1 METEWNLFN
10 SPHTYTLKRFI
21 VSFLWH
27 CFRNIDDEKVAMKA
41 KAEEGGDTVVG
52 NYATYDQVLIT
63 DVGLSPLKQ
72 LL

>member
-1 METEWNLFN
+1 
-10 SPHTYTLKRFI
+10 
-21 VSFLWH
+21 
-27 CFRNIDDEKVAMKA
+27 MKA
-41 KAEEGGDTVVG
+41 MAEAGGDTVVG

>member
-1 METEWNLFN
+1 METVWNLFN
-10 SPHTYTLKRFI
+10 SSHTLKLFI

-41 KAEEGGDTVVG
+41 MAVEGGDTVVG

-63 DVGLSPLKQ
+63 DVGLSALNQ

>member
-1 METEWNLFN
+1 METGWNLFN
-10 SPHTYTLKRFI
+10 SSLTCTLKRFI

-41 KAEEGGDTVVG
+41 MAEEGGDTVVG

-63 DVGLSPLKQ
+63 GVGLSPLKQ

>member
-1 METEWNLFN
+1 
-10 SPHTYTLKRFI
+10 
-21 VSFLWH
+21 
-27 CFRNIDDEKVAMKA
+27 MKA
-41 KAEEGGDTVVG
+41 MAEEGDDTVVG